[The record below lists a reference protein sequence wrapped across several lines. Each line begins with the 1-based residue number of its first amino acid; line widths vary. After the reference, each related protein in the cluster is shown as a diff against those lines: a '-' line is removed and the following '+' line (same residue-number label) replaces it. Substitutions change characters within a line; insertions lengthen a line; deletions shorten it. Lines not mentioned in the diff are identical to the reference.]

1 MKTENTNT
9 EVAVNNTTAVAT
21 HDDFSS
27 VDLLNEL
34 KNPSGAMFCS
44 IKDDGSRE
52 SKVAIFNAINRADK
66 NVSEHLNEVLNIIN
80 VVAHPITLTDE
91 ETGEIVTCLRTV
103 FITDK
108 GENYVAVS
116 GGVASALSRIFSIV
130 GSPENGAWEKE
141 PVKMKFKQV
150 NTRNGKNKVTTIE
163 LV

>member
-9 EVAVNNTTAVAT
+9 EVAVNNTTTVAT

-108 GENYVAVS
+108 G
-116 GGVASALSRIFSIV
+116 
-130 GSPENGAWEKE
+130 
-141 PVKMKFKQV
+141 
-150 NTRNGKNKVTTIE
+150 
-163 LV
+163 